1 MPTVEQLRTRLIDK
15 LKELFQ
21 LDQPDLDFG
30 FYRIMHA
37 KSKQVTEF
45 LENDLLKI
53 VETAFTEG
61 GEQRIAALRKE
72 YEDAIAK
79 AKEFGAADP
88 EATEPVKKAKAAL
101 DAAADTSKAEA
112 EVYDHLYRFFE
123 RYYEDGDFISRRYYR
138 RETDSHHPPFG
149 IPYYGEEVKLHWT
162 NADQYYIKTAEHFSN
177 YTFDLTKSNE
187 VDALKLELFGD
198 EEPKPRL
205 VRFRI
210 VEATEGEHGN
220 IKASE
225 KTKRYFIIH
234 EPDPLSLENGEL
246 VVRFEFRP
254 DPEKTGKDNTWR
266 EKRNAESV
274 QLILA
279 TLEAQAATDEEAAD
293 YLRLLKTPAPTDTQ
307 KDRPLLARYINQY
320 TARNTMDYF
329 IHKDL
334 GGFLRRELDFYIKN
348 EVIRLDDIASAKAPV
363 VVEYLDRLK
372 VLRQVATKLIEFLS
386 QLEEFQRRLWLKRKF
401 VVQTHYC
408 VTLDNVL
415 QFPENVRNSLL
426 DSFAANQALHDE
438 WVRLFAIDKIT
449 AVNLGDVAYSQP
461 LTRDFLIA
469 NSGLVVDTALLPEHE
484 RNTLLSHIDH
494 IDKAQTGLAI
504 KGENLQALRLA
515 GRRYSNAVKAIYIDP
530 PYNTKK
536 DRFPYKDGYRSA
548 SWLTLLRDRLVLARK
563 LLRDDG
569 VIWCSIDTNE
579 LCDLELLLDET
590 FLPENRVG
598 DIIWRNA
605 RDNNPTRI
613 ATEHEYVLCFARN
626 INTTEQVW
634 KNEFADA
641 KELLIAAYDALRAKG
656 LAPKDIQRE
665 LRKFIKDNKQLLS
678 EVDRYKFVDEGGVYT
693 GSQSVHNPHPGGY
706 EYDILHPTTQRPMR
720 LPATGYRFPEETM
733 RRDYI
738 EKDRLLYGPD
748 ENRIV
753 QIKLYLKDYKD
764 SLRSVI
770 DLDGRLG
777 AYALN
782 ALFGNG
788 TSVYENPKPPELLER
803 LLAFSSQPETLVLD
817 FFAGSGT
824 TIQSVLGI
832 ARQTDVDM
840 RFVAVEISDAF
851 EEVLLSSHE
860 EGCLCQGLEGRSANR
875 PFGKILYRQV
885 HAS

>member
-61 GEQRIAALRKE
+61 GERRIAALKKE
-72 YEDAIAK
+72 YEEAIAK
-79 AKEFGAADP
+79 AKEFGAAEP
-88 EATEPVKKAKAAL
+88 ETTEPVNKAKAAL

-149 IPYYGEEVKLHWT
+149 IPYYGEEVKLHWA
-162 NADQYYIKTAEHFSN
+162 NADQYYIKTAEHFAN
-177 YTFDLTKSNE
+177 FTFDLTKAKE
-187 VDALKLELFGD
+187 VDALKLELFG
-198 EEPKPRL
+198 EQEPEPKR
-205 VRFRI
+205 VHFRI

-220 IKASE
+220 VKASE
-225 KTKRYFIIH
+225 QTKRYFIIH
-234 EPDPLSLENGEL
+234 NDDPVSLEDGEL

-254 DPEKTGKDNTWR
+254 DPDKTGQEGTWR
-266 EKRNAESV
+266 DKRNAESTETV
-274 QLILA
+274 LDK
-279 TLEAQAATDEEAAD
+279 LEAMADGDDAAAE
-293 YLRLLKTPAPTDTQ
+293 YLRLLKTPAPTEKQ
-307 KDRPLLARYINQY
+307 KDRPLLARYVNQY

-348 EVIRLDDIASAKAPV
+348 EVMRLDDIESADAPQ
-363 VVEYLDRLK
+363 VEQYLARLK
-372 VLRQVATKLIEFLS
+372 VLRQIAGQLIDFLA
-386 QLEEFQRRLWLKRKF
+386 QLEDYQRRLWLKKKF
-401 VVQTHYC
+401 VVETHYC
-408 VTLDNVL
+408 VTLDHIL
-415 QFPENVRNSLL
+415 RFPEAARNSML
-426 DSFAANQALHDE
+426 DAIAANQRLHDE
-438 WVRLFAIDKIT
+438 WLRLFAIDQIK
-449 AVNLGDVAYSQP
+449 AVNLGDVAYCQP
-461 LTRDFLIA
+461 LSREFLTA
-469 NSGLVVDTALLPEHE
+469 NGGLVVDTALLSEQD
-484 RNTLLSHIDH
+484 RNVLLSLLDQL
-494 IDKAQTGLAI
+494 DEKTTGLAI
-504 KGENLQALRLA
+504 KGENMQALLLM
-515 GRRYSNAVKAIYIDP
+515 GRRYSDAVKAIYIDP

-548 SWLTLLRDRLVLARK
+548 SWLTLLRDRLILARN

-569 VIWCSIDTNE
+569 VLWCSIDTNE
-579 LCDLELLLDET
+579 LCDLELLLDQT
-590 FLPENRVG
+590 FLPDNRVG

-613 ATEHEYVLCFARN
+613 ATEHEYVLCYARN
-626 INTTEQVW
+626 LSTTEQVW
-634 KNEFADA
+634 KNEFADP
-641 KELLIAAYDALRAKG
+641 KELLLAAYDSLKAKG
-656 LAPKDIQRE
+656 LPPADIQRE
-665 LRKFIKDNKQLLS
+665 LRKFIKDNKQLLA

-706 EYDILHPTTQRPMR
+706 EYDVLHPTTRRPMR

-738 EKDRLLYGPD
+738 DKDRLLYGPD

-753 QIKLYLKDYKD
+753 QIKLYLKEYKD

-782 ALFGNG
+782 ALFRQR
-788 TSVYENPKPPELLER
+788 YECLRKPK
-803 LLAFSSQPETLVLD
+803 A
-817 FFAGSGT
+817 A
-824 TIQSVLGI
+824 
-832 ARQTDVDM
+832 
-840 RFVAVEISDAF
+840 
-851 EEVLLSSHE
+851 
-860 EGCLCQGLEGRSANR
+860 
-875 PFGKILYRQV
+875 
-885 HAS
+885 